1 MKALFTVMLL
11 FVATIVAA
19 ADKGPEDMVLAGPDS
34 AKIGE
39 SIRLRLDGLPNVELS
54 KTMDQQLAWMS
65 KIRVITSAPK
75 GLTDKDYTLD
85 QQLSIKISPF
95 QWTFTLDFKATK
107 PGDYVL
113 VIDWNDP
120 PYGLTFH
127 RITVGGSAVPLTD
140 PTKPAPSDPNNPTPN
155 NPKVDRVT
163 WVWEKD
169 SGPVPQYVSAALQ
182 RINAAR
188 SGVVASDFEDDTTDG
203 NGEVPD
209 QFKVALAASK
219 TAGVPVLVLQAGSV
233 VVRAWKPSTEAEIM
247 ESIQ

>member
-1 MKALFTVMLL
+1 MKTFTAIAILL
-11 FVATIVAA
+11 LSSAVFA
-19 ADKGPEDMVLAGPDS
+19 ADKGPEDMVLVGPDS

-39 SIRLRLDGLPNVELS
+39 SVRLRLDGLPNVELS

-75 GLTDKDYTLD
+75 GVTEKDFTLD

-95 QWTFTLDFKATK
+95 QWTFALDFKASK

-127 RITVGGSAVPLTD
+127 RITVGGSAVPSPD
-140 PTKPAPSDPNNPTPN
+140 PTKPAPSDPISPNPN

-169 SGPVPQYVSAALQ
+169 SGPVPRYVATALQ
-182 RINAAR
+182 RINAER

-209 QFKVALAASK
+209 QFKAALAASK

-247 ESIQ
+247 EAIQ